1 MDISKKERCYFNFT
15 YTVDGFGINDGDY
28 EFNPFLVT
36 WGTYESSTGENYDIA
51 KTDQMEFTKSYI
63 KEGLKKGE
71 KTKAGKKVKKLYK
84 KGKKGYKKTKKQIQ
98 EEKKGIKEYR
108 DEKKKHKEEKRAK
121 EKAEKDKKTK
131 KKPLPTPKKK
141 TTSSFYLGKDYDSK
155 SGSEESTKSTDD
167 ETSEE
172 DSEDQ
177 SSEDTESSEE
187 EETTTK
193 SSFFNALD
201 TEQEE
206 SISKEIKCYKESKP
220 VGNFELP
227 YSNKMRGDEHLWLKL
242 EVHTSHSG
250 QESIDKKESPF
261 HKRIQQAGVRQ
272 IPINLLIEEIS
283 DFQNEKPLRP
293 NVKIQAINESE
304 ILLNYETS
312 FYMPKAGNIK
322 TVELKEQNPNLSDKE
337 INEFVLKL
345 CTKAKIN
352 IQFHVFNVSKQ
363 LIKSTMTTL
372 STILNF
378 YNKLDATKFMSLM
391 TKQQPL
397 YLTNGKEIEKQPIF
411 IPFDHALHAEILGK
425 SMGYFIGNYKKAMY
439 TGPDSVPF
447 YKPFNKQVENLHL
460 AYYSTEQG
468 DLPVINYMIRK
479 KKTEFT
485 DDSEKYFLIQLSAS
499 LKRNG
504 LGIDNFI
511 SIVNQQ
517 FERKDDKIIHNFINC
532 VDAVN
537 NIGTFAAT
545 QILYTSDF
553 RYLNDLYVKKG
564 TQVNMDSWDT
574 DVSAGY
580 GSSDDCEGMGS
591 IAIEILSYIKKGQLL
606 DKKTKTYGWNS
617 PALETARKIL
627 CNRITSG
634 IASTVT
640 EAFVDTQGQK
650 ISNKKVTNLPM
661 VGDKIDLNSPVGGH
675 FFGISTPNAIIAKQL
690 KNSPDFKNYN
700 SAIKEFVNKTYYP
713 WEYNQSILILEGTA
727 MIKSDILPPEE
738 SFKNNKVELKK
749 NESLRKMFKFIRE
762 NSKPEDGDGISH
774 SKEYKL
780 TLFNSIMSP
789 EGLPFYFEKQDPNRR
804 ISKFYKDAVHFI
816 STELYEMDETFSHLI
831 YGYKKDNTFGC
842 NIGDILRDLGN
853 KDSNIM
859 LARPLIDIKD
869 QTAKFA
875 RTLWSNAILP
885 LMDTVIRQQPE
896 SIIGNYTPEQT
907 THLISQKIFNDIPEL
922 KIENSD
928 IKNHMFLKGT
938 EKVINITNNQ
948 AVSYIINGKE
958 NPVLLLNQGTHYKL
972 KINSPNHPFWVLQ
985 KQGNEYIP
993 FKGIIKNNGTDNG
1006 NIKIFIP
1013 CDQDVSN
1020 LIYMCEHH
1028 DKMTGSIGIKKT
1040 LECSAKGDEMPEI
1053 DYKYKKPS
1061 WHFDTDISKVAENDN
1076 LVVMKWFSRR
1086 FNFDN
1091 NPKVLP
1097 QIKNQLEFLK
1107 GNGLVD
1113 YAFFEQK
1120 YFPQCESVVEL
1131 LMVLDVN
1138 KIK

>member
-1 MDISKKERCYFNFT
+1 MDLSKSCYFNFT
-15 YTVDGFGINDGDY
+15 YTVDGVGINDGDFEY
-28 EFNPFLVT
+28 KPFLVT
-36 WGTYESSTGENYDIA
+36 WGTYQSSTGENYDIT
-51 KTDQMEFTKSYI
+51 KVDQMQFTKSYI

-108 DEKKKHKEEKRAK
+108 DEKKKHKTEKRAK
-121 EKAEKDKKTK
+121 EKTEKDKKTM

-141 TTSSFYLGKDYDSK
+141 PTSLFYFGKDYDSK

-187 EETTTK
+187 EETTK
-193 SSFFNALD
+193 SSSFFNALGD
-201 TEQEE
+201 EQEE

-220 VGNFELP
+220 IGNFELP
-227 YSNKMRGDEHLWLKL
+227 LSNKMRGDEHLWLKL
-242 EVHTSHSG
+242 MVHTSHSG
-250 QESIDKKESPF
+250 QESIDKKELPF
-261 HKRIQQAGVRQ
+261 VIRTQQAGVRQ
-272 IPINLLIEEIS
+272 IPINLIVEEIS

-293 NVKIQAINESE
+293 NVKIQAINETE

-312 FYMPKAGNIK
+312 FFMPKAANIK

-337 INEFVLKL
+337 INDFVLKL

-352 IQFHVFNVSKQ
+352 IQFHVFNISKQ
-363 LIKSTMTTL
+363 LIKSTMTSL
-372 STILNF
+372 STIYNF
-378 YNKLDATKFMSLM
+378 YNKLDAIKFMTLM
-391 TKQQPL
+391 GKQQPL
-397 YLTNGKEIEKQPIF
+397 YLTNGKEIEKQQEIF
-411 IPFDHALHAEILGK
+411 IPFDHALHAEILQK
-425 SMGYFIGNYKKAMY
+425 SMGYFIGNYKKSMY
-439 TGPDSVPF
+439 TSPDSVPL

-468 DLPVINYMIRK
+468 DLPVINYMLRK

-485 DDSEKYFLIQLSAS
+485 DESEKYFLIQLSAA
-499 LKRNG
+499 LKRKG

-517 FERKDDKIIHNFINC
+517 FERKDDKIIHNFMNC

-537 NIGTFAAT
+537 SIATFAAT

-553 RYLNDLYVKKG
+553 RYLNAIYSKKG
-564 TQVNMDSWDT
+564 TQVNMDSWDYG
-574 DVSAGY
+574 VSAGY
-580 GSSDDCEGMGS
+580 EAGDDCEGSGS
-591 IAIEILSYIKKGQLL
+591 LVVEILSYIKKGKLL

-661 VGDKIDLNSPVGGH
+661 VGDKIDLNSSVGGH
-675 FFGISTPNAIIAKQL
+675 FFGFSTPNAIIAKQL

-700 SAIKEFVNKTYYP
+700 STIKEFVNKTYYP

-727 MIKSDILPPEE
+727 MIKSDILPPGE
-738 SFKNNKVELKK
+738 SFKNDKVELQK
-749 NESLRKMFKFIRE
+749 NEALRKMFKFIRE
-762 NSKPEDGDGISH
+762 NSKPEDGDVD
-774 SKEYKL
+774 SKKDYKL

-831 YGYKKDNTFGC
+831 YGYKKENTFGC

-859 LARPLIDIKD
+859 LARPLIDHSD
-869 QTAKFA
+869 QNGKYA
-875 RTLWSNAILP
+875 RILWTNAIIP
-885 LMDTVIRQQPE
+885 LTDTVANQQPE

-907 THLISQKIFNDIPEL
+907 THLISQKIFNDVPDL

-948 AVSYIINGKE
+948 ALSYIINGKE
-958 NPVLLLNQGTHYKL
+958 NPVLFLNQGTHYKL
-972 KINSPNHPFWVLQ
+972 KINSPNHPFFILQ
-985 KQGNEYIP
+985 KQGNEYVP
-993 FKGIIKNNGTDNG
+993 FKGIIKNNGTDKG

-1020 LIYMCEHH
+1020 LIYMCSHH
-1028 DKMTGSIGIKKT
+1028 DEMMGSIGIKKT
-1040 LECSAKGDEMPEI
+1040 LECSEKGDMPDI
-1053 DYKYKKPS
+1053 DYKYKKPK
-1061 WHFDTDISKVAENDN
+1061 WHFDTDISTVAEKDN
-1076 LVVMKWFSRR
+1076 LVMMNFFTRR

-1097 QIKNQLEFLK
+1097 DIKQQLEFLK
-1107 GNGLVD
+1107 ENGLVD
-1113 YAFFEQK
+1113 YAFFEER
-1120 YFPQCESVVEL
+1120 YFPQCESVISL
-1131 LMVLDVN
+1131 LMVLDIN
-1138 KIK
+1138 KVK